1 MYGSYVGT
9 LLILVLQTAAALPA
23 PPVNDV
29 VAAVS
34 KNVSDF
40 DEQVP
45 DFICSEKII
54 ASRSE
59 GGKVQ
64 EEKTVESLFSEGRKR
79 GEQREIT
86 AIDGTP
92 AKKNAKMPN
101 LPTNWN
107 GSFSGFLNATF
118 SPKNLKI
125 YNYSLGSKPSEQGR
139 IVLQFETKK
148 DQTYL
153 KWTLNGETRAAGDT
167 GEAWIDPGSMQVIH
181 IERHFLNLP
190 RTLTRLDLAADYGPV
205 TIDEKQFWLPKS
217 FRAEGANPSQGKT
230 KTFLYTAEFAN
241 CRKFGSEIRLIP
253 Q

>member
-1 MYGSYVGT
+1 MYGSQVGT
-9 LLILVLQTAAALPA
+9 LLLLLLQTVAALPA

-29 VAAVS
+29 VATVS

-40 DEQVP
+40 NELVP
-45 DFICSEKII
+45 DFICTEKIDS
-54 ASRSE
+54 SRSE

-64 EEKTVESLFSEGRKR
+64 ERKTVESLFSESRQR

-86 AIDGTP
+86 AIDGKP

-107 GSFSGFLNATF
+107 GAFSGLLNMTF
-118 SPKNLKI
+118 SSKNLEF
-125 YNYSLGSKPSEQGR
+125 YNYSLGSKPSEPGR

-148 DQTYL
+148 DQTYV
-153 KWTLNGETRAAGDT
+153 KWTLNGETAPAADT
-167 GEAWIDPGSMQVIH
+167 GEALLDPGSMQIVH
-181 IERHFLNLP
+181 TERHFLNLP
-190 RTLTRLDLAADYGPV
+190 RSLIRLNLTADYGPV
-205 TIDEKQFWLPKS
+205 TIDEKQFWLPKL
-217 FRAEGANPSQGKT
+217 FRAEGGNPNQGKT
-230 KTFLYTAEFAN
+230 RTFLYTAEFAN